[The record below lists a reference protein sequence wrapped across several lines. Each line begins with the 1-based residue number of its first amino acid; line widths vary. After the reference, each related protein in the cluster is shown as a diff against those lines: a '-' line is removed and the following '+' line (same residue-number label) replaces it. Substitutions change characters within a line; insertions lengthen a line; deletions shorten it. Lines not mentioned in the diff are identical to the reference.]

1 MSNPEETVLT
11 NATGAHHAGRSV
23 SESTCNPE
31 ETVLTNSTGAVKHAG
46 SSGADPREVKGRL
59 SHSRE
64 SSSGGCGGGGGG
76 VGLSVAIGI
85 GVSGFWVGLLGG
97 VDRCSRGRESCLL
110 TRRAP
115 SAHASARENGIEEEA
130 STGGASG
137 VTGIVGERA
146 AEFKA
151 ESLSPACR
159 DGGGRA
165 MNTSVLGTVTRSLG
179 GKMRVITGDETGDD
193 LRL

>member
-1 MSNPEETVLT
+1 MGGGGS
-11 NATGAHHAGRSV
+11 GAH
-23 SESTCNPE
+23 
-31 ETVLTNSTGAVKHAG
+31 
-46 SSGADPREVKGRL
+46 PREVKGRL
-59 SHSRE
+59 SHS
-64 SSSGGCGGGGGG
+64 CGGGGG
-76 VGLSVAIGI
+76 VGGGGGLSLSVAIGV

-97 VDRCSRGRESCLL
+97 VDRCIRGRESCVL
-110 TRRAP
+110 TRRPP

-137 VTGIVGERA
+137 VTAIVGERA
-146 AEFKA
+146 TELKA
-151 ESLSPACR
+151 ALSPACK

-179 GKMRVITGDETGDD
+179 GKMRVITGDVTGDD